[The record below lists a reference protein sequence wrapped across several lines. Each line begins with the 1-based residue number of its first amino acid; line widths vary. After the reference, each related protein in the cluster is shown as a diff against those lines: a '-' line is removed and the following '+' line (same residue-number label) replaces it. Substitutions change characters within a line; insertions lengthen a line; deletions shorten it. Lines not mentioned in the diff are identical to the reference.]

1 MIKVQIAY
9 AGSGAKVHRGSE
21 GRGASASC
29 MHNSLNG
36 RLHST
41 IEIIEIEKT
50 SDFMANLEATQKAV
64 REYANA
70 NADKFDLCGKCFK

>member
-21 GRGASASC
+21 GHGASASC

-41 IEIIEIEKT
+41 IQIIEVAET
-50 SDFMANLEATQKAV
+50 NDWWADLNATKDAV
-64 REYANA
+64 REYAKA
-70 NADKFDLCGKCFK
+70 NAEKFDFCGRCFK